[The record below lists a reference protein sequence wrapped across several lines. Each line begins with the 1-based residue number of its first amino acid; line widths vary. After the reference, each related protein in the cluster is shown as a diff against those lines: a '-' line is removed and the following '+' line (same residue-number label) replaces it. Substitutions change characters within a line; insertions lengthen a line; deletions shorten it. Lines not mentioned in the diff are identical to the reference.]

1 MFNVLHCFTFVQCL
15 ICILFSPAWSPTVGT
30 VFIEFVVSLYVEV
43 TSAKWFNVL
52 GLGFKKEITQVFCYC
67 SSSISYSDRINAQT
81 NETYLSC
88 VIQVSSLLIDLPH

>member
-52 GLGFKKEITQVFCYC
+52 GLGFK
-67 SSSISYSDRINAQT
+67 RR
-81 NETYLSC
+81 
-88 VIQVSSLLIDLPH
+88 LPKFSATVHLPSVTVTESMHKLMKLT